1 MDNIKIGKLIAECRR
16 EKGLTQKQLADELN
30 LSNKTISKWES
41 GSGSPDISNLSEVAK
56 VLGITVDE
64 LLNGERKTEQ
74 EDRVTSENIPVKKKL
89 SKAQIITITL
99 TLLGAAIGGVWGII
113 AYNNGWLG

>member
-64 LLNGERKTEQ
+64 LLNGERKTE
-74 EDRVTSENIPVKKKL
+74 ERITSENIPVKKKL
-89 SKAQIITITL
+89 SKAQTITITL
-99 TLLGAAIGGVWGII
+99 TLLGAAIGGILGII

>member
-56 VLGITVDE
+56 VVGITVDE
-64 LLNGERKTEQ
+64 LINGERKIEQ
-74 EDRVTSENIPVKKKL
+74 EDRITSENIPVKKKL
-89 SKAQIITITL
+89 TKAQTITITI
-99 TLLGAAIGGVWGII
+99 TLLGAAIGAILGII
-113 AYNNGWLG
+113 AYNNG